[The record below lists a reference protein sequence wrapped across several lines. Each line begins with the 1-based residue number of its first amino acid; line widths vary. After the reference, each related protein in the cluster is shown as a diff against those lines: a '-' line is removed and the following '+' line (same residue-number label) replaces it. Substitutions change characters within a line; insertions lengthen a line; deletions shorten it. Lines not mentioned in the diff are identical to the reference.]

1 MGEWLL
7 TYILGKK
14 CLTVMQSLG
23 EGVCKE
29 VGTDDMGGEAG
40 QPGEPPV
47 TRNKDHRMI
56 FNQHGE
62 VQLRSLYDCS

>member
-1 MGEWLL
+1 
-7 TYILGKK
+7 
-14 CLTVMQSLG
+14 MQSLG

-29 VGTDDMGGEAG
+29 VGTDDTGREAG

-47 TRNKDHRMI
+47 TRNKDHRTI

-62 VQLRSLYDCS
+62 VQLCSFYDCS